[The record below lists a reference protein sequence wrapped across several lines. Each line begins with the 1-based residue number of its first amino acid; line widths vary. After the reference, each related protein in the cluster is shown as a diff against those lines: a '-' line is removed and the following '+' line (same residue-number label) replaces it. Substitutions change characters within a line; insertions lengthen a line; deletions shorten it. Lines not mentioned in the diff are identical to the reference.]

1 MYLLPLDLVILYFK
15 FYCGRL
21 LGTDVKFSLA
31 PFGTIQITLR
41 AHCVISCSS
50 GKTTKVN
57 CAQSST
63 IKSNN
68 FQLALFGLIGPK
80 NQFGCFDRQK
90 YDGP

>member
-1 MYLLPLDLVILYFK
+1 MVPSLFHTIAVAIGLLVLPLPVQAY
-15 FYCGRL
+15 
-21 LGTDVKFSLA
+21 T
-31 PFGTIQITLR
+31 
-41 AHCVISCSS
+41 S

>member
-1 MYLLPLDLVILYFK
+1 MIYLNSGGNVHVEGLSEPLGRKIDLRTATDFGVDERY
-15 FYCGRL
+15 
-21 LGTDVKFSLA
+21 LGLGPA
-31 PFGTIQITLR
+31 
-41 AHCVISCSS
+41 S